1 MAGEPPV
8 PHTPLTPKQLH
19 FCRCVAGGM
28 TQAAAYREAYDV
40 GEGTRPETHQAA
52 ASRLMQKAAIRAR
65 VDRLIAE
72 KERAVV
78 RSAVSDREK
87 VLAKLRQ
94 WIDPPANED
103 GIREVAS
110 ASELKA
116 AELLGRACGLYRD
129 VIEDNRSRSSE
140 EVQAEI
146 ESKLLQ
152 ILGDTSEVE
161 ALGNDSELDEPVG
174 THEVSGEQMH

>member
-1 MAGEPPV
+1 MADNLV
-8 PHTPLTPKQLH
+8 AATPLTAKQLH

-28 TQAAAYREAYDV
+28 TYAAAYREAYDV
-40 GEGTRPETHQAA
+40 GPDAKPETQQTAG
-52 ASRLMQKAAIRAR
+52 SKLMAKAQIRAR
-65 VDRLIAE
+65 VERLIADRE
-72 KERAVV
+72 KAVV

-146 ESKLLQ
+146 EGKLLQ

-174 THEVSGEQMH
+174 THEVSGGQMH